1 MERKFITVTKTVTE
15 QVAANRVRIT
25 LTAYGEA
32 KKYAAAV
39 ESASEAA
46 SAATQAFSGMD
57 GVSLKSRGINV
68 TTLRDD
74 KKTVARR
81 MRLRRS
87 SIFRPNCSARR
98 PKR

>member
-46 SAATQAFSGMD
+46 CRSKAAA
-57 GVSLKSRGINV
+57 
-68 TTLRDD
+68 
-74 KKTVARR
+74 
-81 MRLRRS
+81 
-87 SIFRPNCSARR
+87 
-98 PKR
+98 